1 MNFNCAGISQSL
13 GKSWLLRTPPAAIRR
28 GRRLG
33 GLEAEAGGREVK
45 S

>member
-13 GKSWLLRTPPAAIRR
+13 GESWLLGTPPAAIRR

-33 GLEAEAGGREVK
+33 AEAGGREVK